1 MNSLHSGA
9 CAPVTAERARA
20 TSADNRPTSTES
32 LDAVRT
38 IDRCVDTRW

>member
-9 CAPVTAERARA
+9 CALVTADLALA
-20 TSADNRPTSTES
+20 TSDDNRPTSTES

-38 IDRCVDTRW
+38 IDKCVDTRW

>member
-9 CAPVTAERARA
+9 WALVTADRARA
-20 TSADNRPTSTES
+20 TSDDNRPTSTES

-38 IDRCVDTRW
+38 IDKCVDTRW